1 MTNES
6 GREEN
11 LHTVE
16 MPAPTPWPMIT
27 ALGLTLSCAGL
38 VTSFV
43 VSVLGVVLVVAGG
56 IGWFREVLPEEQRE
70 QVRAEALPAAAAT
83 TRVAVAYLRVGE
95 RGHRARLPLEIYPYS
110 AGIKGGVAGGVAMA
124 VLAVAYGVVAYGSPF
139 YTINILAATALPDL
153 ASASSATLSSFHASV
168 FFVALFI
175 HAVVSLLVGLLY
187 GVMLP
192 MLPRR
197 PVFFG
202 GLVAPLVWSGLIW
215 ASLKVVNPVLEVRID
230 WIWFIVCQIGYGL
243 AAGLVVARSERV
255 ATFQHLPLAVRA
267 GIETPG
273 VGEREERE

>member
-1 MTNES
+1 
-6 GREEN
+6 
-11 LHTVE
+11 
-16 MPAPTPWPMIT
+16 MIV

-38 VTSFV
+38 VTSLV

-70 QVRAEALPAAAAT
+70 QLRVEALPAAATT
-83 TRVAVAYLRVGE
+83 TRATVAYLRVGE
-95 RGHRARLPLEIYPYS
+95 QGHRVRLPVEIYPYS
-110 AGIKGGVAGGVAMA
+110 AGIKGGIAGGVAMA

-139 YTINILAATALPDL
+139 YTVNILAATALSDL
-153 ASASSATLSSFHASV
+153 ASASSTTLSSFRASV

-202 GLVAPLVWSGLIW
+202 GLVAPLVWTGLIW

-255 ATFQHLPLAVRA
+255 ATFQHLPIVVRA

-273 VGEREERE
+273 VGEREEHE